1 MSLQLAI
8 IGSGLAGLAAARILR
23 EHHEVTVYERGGPDA
38 ATGGQGICLF
48 SNGIKI
54 LQTMG
59 FDRDRAGAVPC
70 HGYRTF
76 DKDGK
81 LVKDFPVDF
90 KGKYGADTMA
100 MKRSDFRDELL
111 RLATAPSESWPD
123 EGLVVFKDSSTIQ
136 ADVVIVADGVH
147 SRLRHRIVDSSYQP
161 KKNGMTCYRVAI
173 SAEAVKAALGYLPES
188 WDPRTADSRIS
199 TLMAGDG
206 SRRTVTAYPLRNY
219 DYMSFSCLFPGRQ
232 DRGNVLES
240 WYADGD
246 RQEMVDTFNDFS
258 YPLRKILDI
267 ATEVKVWELQD
278 LDPLP
283 RWNKGRTILIG
294 DAAHAMTPMQGQGSN
309 MAVEDADSFRL
320 LRPGLTREEV
330 EGVLKQVDS
339 IRRPR
344 TARVLGDTRA
354 MAKGISMDEMIANL
368 DFNCGY
374 NGVFEALKR
383 ME

>member
-1 MSLQLAI
+1 MILSTTSAI
-8 IGSGLAGLAAARILR
+8 LFARFL
-23 EHHEVTVYERGGPDA
+23 
-38 ATGGQGICLF
+38 
-48 SNGIKI
+48 I
-54 LQTMG
+54 LQ
-59 FDRDRAGAVPC
+59 
-70 HGYRTF
+70 
-76 DKDGK
+76 
-81 LVKDFPVDF
+81 
-90 KGKYGADTMA
+90 
-100 MKRSDFRDELL
+100 
-111 RLATAPSESWPD
+111 PS
-123 EGLVVFKDSSTIQ
+123 
-136 ADVVIVADGVH
+136 
-147 SRLRHRIVDSSYQP
+147 
-161 KKNGMTCYRVAI
+161 
-173 SAEAVKAALGYLPES
+173 
-188 WDPRTADSRIS
+188 
-199 TLMAGDG
+199 
-206 SRRTVTAYPLRNY
+206 
-219 DYMSFSCLFPGRQ
+219 
-232 DRGNVLES
+232 
-240 WYADGD
+240 
-246 RQEMVDTFNDFS
+246 
-258 YPLRKILDI
+258 I